1 MKEIFISLISLISF
15 MITPLILDAWPNPDP
30 PAAMFDRLPR
40 EPYRFLLESQG
51 GPTDISRWSFLG
63 HRPFMRLQSRGRT
76 LALWE
81 SGATRQWEGDPLEAM
96 GTLLAQHAVAAT
108 PGRPPFTGGA
118 VGYFSYDLG
127 RQIERLPDTAR
138 DDLQLPELHLAFYD
152 HLIAVDHHQQR
163 GYLIA
168 LPLPGRE
175 TKAVESAK
183 ELLHLARSSPPSP
196 DRVLRLR
203 FAPLRMRGQETRSGP
218 RGVRSNFTHPAYC
231 HAVERALDHI
241 RAGHIYQANL
251 SQRFTAPLNGTA
263 ESLYRRLRAANPA
276 PFAAFL
282 DLGGFQ
288 IVSASPERFLFVEPE
303 SRRVETRPIKGT
315 RPRGNTPADDE
326 RLKAELL
333 ASEKD
338 AAELVMIVD
347 LERNDL
353 GRVCEF
359 GSVRVPDPSTGS
371 GHGLRRVEAYPTVWH
386 TVATVEGRLRSN
398 ITRADLLRAT
408 FPGGSITGAPKIR
421 AMQIIE
427 ELEGLR
433 RHVYC
438 GAIGYLGF
446 DGTMDLN
453 IAIRTIIVAN
463 GQAYFHAGGGIVA
476 DSQPDDE
483 YDETL
488 HKARALANALGF
500 DVEQISATTW

>member
-1 MKEIFISLISLISF
+1 
-15 MITPLILDAWPNPDP
+15 MIAPLILETWNDP
-30 PAAMFDRLPR
+30 EPPVEMFDRLPR
-40 EPYRFLLESQG
+40 EPFRFLLESQG
-51 GPTDISRWSFLG
+51 GPADIARWSFLS
-63 HRPFMRLQSRGRT
+63 HRPFMRFQSRDRMLT
-76 LALWE
+76 LWE
-81 SGATRQWEGDPLEAM
+81 AGATRHWEGDPLEAM
-96 GTLLAQHAVAAT
+96 ETLLAQHAVAAS
-108 PGRPPFTGGA
+108 PGLPSFTGGA
-118 VGYFSYDLG
+118 VGYFGYDLG

-138 DDLQLPELHLAFYD
+138 DDLHLPELHLAFYD
-152 HLIAVDHHQQR
+152 HLIAIDHHQQR

-168 LPLPGRE
+168 LPVPGRE
-175 TKAVESAK
+175 SQSTRAAQ
-183 ELLHLARSSPPSP
+183 ELIDLIRNSPPSP
-196 DRVLRLR
+196 DRVLRLHS
-203 FAPLRMRGQETRSGP
+203 APLRMHGQE
-218 RGVRSNFTHPAYC
+218 RGVRSNFTRPAYRQ
-231 HAVERALDHI
+231 AVERALDYI
-241 RAGHIYQANL
+241 QAGHIYQANI
-251 SQRFTAPLNGTA
+251 SQRFTAPMNGTA

-288 IVSASPERFLFVEPE
+288 IVSASPERFLSVEPE

-315 RPRGNTPADDE
+315 RPRGKTFEADE
-326 RLKAELL
+326 GLKAELL

-338 AAELVMIVD
+338 AAELLMIVD

-353 GRVCEF
+353 GRACEF
-359 GSVRVPDPSTGS
+359 GAVRVPE
-371 GHGLRRVEAYPTVWH
+371 LRRVEAYPTVWH
-386 TVATVEGRLRSN
+386 TVAIVEGRLRSGA
-398 ITRADLLRAT
+398 TRADLLRAT

-438 GAIGYLGF
+438 GSIGYLGF

-453 IAIRTIIVAN
+453 IVIRTITVMD

-500 DVEQISATTW
+500 DVEQISATTAG

>member
-1 MKEIFISLISLISF
+1 
-15 MITPLILDAWPNPDP
+15 MIAPLILETWLDP
-30 PAAMFDRLPR
+30 EPPVAMFDRLPR
-40 EPYRFLLESQG
+40 EPFRFLLESQG
-51 GPTDISRWSFLG
+51 GPTDIACYSFLG
-63 HRPFMRLQSRGRT
+63 HRPFMRFQSRSRT
-76 LALWE
+76 LTLWE
-81 SGATRQWEGDPLEAM
+81 AGATRQWEGDPLEAM
-96 GTLLAQHAVAAT
+96 ETLLAQHAVAAA
-108 PGRPPFTGGA
+108 PGLPPFTGGA

-152 HLIAVDHHQQR
+152 HLIAIDHHQQR
-163 GYLIA
+163 GHLIA

-175 TKAVESAK
+175 TKAIESAQ
-183 ELLHLARSSPPSP
+183 ELMQLIRNAPPSP
-196 DRVLRLR
+196 DRVLRLHS
-203 FAPLRMRGQETRSGP
+203 APLRMRGQETRSGP
-218 RGVRSNFTHPAYC
+218 RGVRSNFTYPAYC
-231 HAVERALDHI
+231 HAVERALDYI
-241 RAGHIYQANL
+241 RAGHIYQANI
-251 SQRFTAPLNGTA
+251 SQRFTAPMTGAA

-282 DLGGFQ
+282 DPGGFQ

-315 RPRGNTPADDE
+315 RPRGKTSDDDE

-359 GSVRVPDPSTGS
+359 GSVRVPDPSALLSVAGQ
-371 GHGLRRVEAYPTVWH
+371 GLRRVEAYPTVWH
-386 TVATVEGRLRSN
+386 TVATIEGRLRSGT
-398 ITRADLLRAT
+398 TRADLLRAT

-438 GAIGYLGF
+438 GSIGYLGF

-453 IAIRTIIVAN
+453 IAIRTLTVMD

-488 HKARALANALGF
+488 HKARALANALGQDLTGF
-500 DVEQISATTW
+500 ENL

>member
-1 MKEIFISLISLISF
+1 
-15 MITPLILDAWPNPDP
+15 MIAPLILETWNQVEP
-30 PAAMFDRLPR
+30 PVDMFDRLPP

-51 GPTDISRWSFLG
+51 GPADIARWSFLG
-63 HRPFMRLQSRGRT
+63 HRPFMRFQSHGRT
-76 LALWE
+76 LRLWE
-81 SGATRQWEGDPLEAM
+81 AGATRKWEGDPLEAM
-96 GTLLAQHAVAAT
+96 ETLLAQREVAAT
-108 PGRPPFTGGA
+108 PGQPPFIGGA

-152 HLIAVDHHQQR
+152 HLIAVDQHQQR

-175 TKAVESAK
+175 VKAIESAE
-183 ELLHLARSSPPSP
+183 ELIHLARSSPPSP
-196 DRVLRLR
+196 ELFLPVQE
-203 FAPLRMRGQETRSGP
+203 RGVG
-218 RGVRSNFTHPAYC
+218 GVRSNFTRPAYC
-231 HAVERALDHI
+231 RAVERALDYI
-241 RAGHIYQANL
+241 RAGHIYQANI
-251 SQRFTAPLNGTA
+251 SQRFTAPMNGAA
-263 ESLYRRLRAANPA
+263 ESLYRQLRAVNPA

-282 DLGGFQ
+282 DLDGFQ

-315 RPRGNTPADDE
+315 RPRGKTPADDE
-326 RLKAELL
+326 RLKAELM

-359 GSVRVPDPSTGS
+359 GSVHVPE
-371 GHGLRRVEAYPTVWH
+371 LRRLEPYPTVWH
-386 TVATVEGRLRSN
+386 TVAIVEGRLRSGV
-398 ITRADLLRAT
+398 TRAGLLRAT

-453 IAIRTIIVAN
+453 IAIRTITVMD

-500 DVEQISATTW
+500 DVEQIGAIAW

>member
-1 MKEIFISLISLISF
+1 MRETKEIFVSLISLLSF
-15 MITPLILDAWPNPDP
+15 MITPLILETWNDP
-30 PAAMFDRLPR
+30 EPPVAMFDRLPP
-40 EPYRFLLESQG
+40 EPFRFLLESQG
-51 GPTDISRWSFLG
+51 GPADISRWSFLG
-63 HRPFMRLQSRGRT
+63 HRPFMRFQSRGRT
-76 LALWE
+76 LTLWE
-81 SGATRQWEGDPLEAM
+81 AGVTRQWEGDPLAAM
-96 GTLLAQHAVAAT
+96 ETLLAQHAVAAT
-108 PGRPPFTGGA
+108 PGQPPFAGGA

-127 RQIERLPDTAR
+127 RQIERLPDTAQ

-175 TKAVESAK
+175 AQSTRAAQ
-183 ELLHLARSSPPSP
+183 ELIDLVRNSPPSP
-196 DRVLRLR
+196 GRGLRLHS
-203 FAPLRMRGQETRSGP
+203 AQDARSGE
-218 RGVRSNFTHPAYC
+218 GVSSNFTRPAYYQ
-231 HAVERALDHI
+231 AVERALDYI
-241 RAGHIYQANL
+241 RAGHIYQANI
-251 SQRFTAPLNGTA
+251 SQRFTSPMNGVA

-288 IVSASPERFLFVEPE
+288 IVSASPERFLSVEPE

-315 RPRGNTPADDE
+315 RPRGKTPGDDE

-359 GSVRVPDPSTGS
+359 GSVRVPDPSTRFAS
-371 GHGLRRVEAYPTVWH
+371 GHGIRRIEAYPTVWH
-386 TVATVEGRLRSN
+386 TVAVVEGRLRPN
-398 ITRADLLRAT
+398 LTRAGLLRAT

-453 IAIRTIIVAN
+453 IAIRTITVMN

-476 DSQPDDE
+476 DSQPGDE

-488 HKARALANALGF
+488 HKARALAKALGHDLF
-500 DVEQISATTW
+500 E